1 MLSGE
6 DCWTSKETRHIF
18 KNQGWFFNVM
28 RGKDVFLRYLEPHV
42 LNAVC
47 MSALCQPFSA
57 THLAVGFNKED
68 GRSMI
73 GLGDWQ
79 QLFHQSQC
87 HGRSWCTSRSIL
99 IFHFPRS
106 CEMGWVSD
114 CGQEMRELG
123 RFVASKLE
131 SSRQDGILSD
141 VDIHPKW
148 ITPPTDMSQTLRSST
163 FFLDLDNVTMT
174 WSFPTFRIDRF
185 SDGFGWSQCAEFR

>member
-1 MLSGE
+1 MPYACHHHVSHSRPLIWLWVS
-6 DCWTSKETRHIF
+6 TR
-18 KNQGWFFNVM
+18 KMGGLWF
-28 RGKDVFLRYLEPHV
+28 
-42 LNAVC
+42 
-47 MSALCQPFSA
+47 
-57 THLAVGFNKED
+57 
-68 GRSMI
+68 

-87 HGRSWCTSRSIL
+87 HGRSWCTYRSIL

-114 CGQEMRELG
+114 CGLEMRELG

-131 SSRQDGILSD
+131 SSRQDGILND

-148 ITPPTDMSQTLRSST
+148 LPSGSPRRQTCHRLFVHQL

-174 WSFPTFRIDRF
+174 WSSPTFRIDRF
-185 SDGFGWSQCAEFR
+185 SDGFGWSQCAEFG